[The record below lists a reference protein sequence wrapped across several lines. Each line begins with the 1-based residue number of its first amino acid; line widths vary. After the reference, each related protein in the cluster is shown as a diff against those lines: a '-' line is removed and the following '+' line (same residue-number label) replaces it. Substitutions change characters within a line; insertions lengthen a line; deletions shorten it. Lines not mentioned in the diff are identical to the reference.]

1 MDNILDN
8 AKENP
13 SLDVMAAVMQTMLK
27 GEAGSGHYTY
37 NGVKKYI
44 GYAPVEGTD
53 WMLAVTA
60 PKDDILS
67 GLGSLRIS
75 TFTFAII
82 YLVVGIIFSFILST
96 LISRPIIALTKKL
109 DIIAEGDFSQEVEGN
124 LIKIKDETGMLARA
138 IEKMRDSVSSVIKTV
153 MNESKAVFENVS
165 SQGEKVSHLQAQ
177 IEDVSATT
185 EQLSAGMQ
193 ETAASSEE
201 MNTVMNEIE
210 ESVESIALRT
220 QEGSKTVNE
229 IYERAK
235 IFKEKAVKS
244 KEIAYNIYET
254 SSEHLQDAIRQSQDV
269 EQINTLSE
277 SVLQITAQT
286 NLLALNAAIEAARA
300 GEAGKGFAVVADEI
314 GRLAESS
321 KNSVAEIQKVTK
333 TVVASV
339 ENLSENSMQVLDFIK
354 DKVMDDYD
362 SLVEVSEKYHSDAD
376 TVDNIMKDFS
386 AKTEELTSSIDKI
399 MNSISGITI
408 ATNEGAEGTT
418 SIAQNVVAVS
428 NAAKEVVDY
437 ASDTKNNATKLVEA
451 VEVFKV

>member
-1 MDNILDN
+1 
-8 AKENP
+8 
-13 SLDVMAAVMQTMLK
+13 
-27 GEAGSGHYTY
+27 
-37 NGVKKYI
+37 
-44 GYAPVEGTD
+44 
-53 WMLAVTA
+53 
-60 PKDDILS
+60 